1 MKCTRPMVDVRGR
14 LVEVGDIIYRPIFS
28 FLEPSYV
35 LRITPYAIYVSVK
48 KVIYSGKI
56 SYVARNNNNVKIVE
70 KHYVARNN
78 NIDTHNNVVRV
89 ARYESTNHNFPN
101 VIIVRKQAV
110 IPENLKRFL

>member
-35 LRITPYAIYVSVK
+35 LKITPYAIYVSVV

-56 SYVARNNNNVKIVE
+56 SYVARNNNI
-70 KHYVARNN
+70 A
-78 NIDTHNNVVRV
+78 THNNVVRI
-89 ARYESTNHNFPN
+89 ARYESTIHNFPN